1 MKYNKIALQR
11 ALVIAIAICMAYV
24 TWAGTFTLGGRTAYF
39 DCGTNTWLCSVP
51 AAQFD
56 KDLTVRFYCD
66 STLHWSDITI
76 DDMPLPSD
84 SLVTFAGISGD
95 KAYKLTAVDTIS
107 GDTLHH
113 TICFTYLPIL
123 HLQGEFNDDY
133 QVTHVGVSLPDAD
146 TETDMFAKVKHRGA
160 TTNLPGRHKRNY
172 HIKFLDADTNKMD
185 RKFFGLRNDNSWIL
199 DAGQIDMLR
208 IRNRVITELWL
219 DMCRKPYYANQEPKA
234 LLGVRGDFIELFLN
248 DRYSGIYALTEAMDR
263 KQLKLVKSETDSD
276 GVTTFHG
283 MLWKAKVSDVITRM
297 RRWYNYNNNNDTW
310 GGIEVKYPDPDE
322 VMPTNYQT
330 LSDAFK
336 FVANSSN
343 ADFVEHVSEYF
354 DIPVVMD
361 YWIMINALLA
371 VDNGAKNIYWAV
383 YDQTVDKKLTLAA
396 WDLDCTVGQNWI
408 NQPLHNDSVVGATR
422 QLSGFNHLLLRLHEH
437 NPDSFCIKAVERY
450 RLLRNDLLSADSIY
464 KRFENRVNWL
474 KRCGAVA
481 RETTRW
487 TGDSDISG
495 NELDFDA
502 ELAYIRNWLDIRLD
516 YVDKGR
522 FAPYIRGDVNRDG
535 VVDIVDVNHVINRM
549 LKAKDYPMWY
559 EDPVRNFVTDISDVN
574 AVINIMLGKQ

>member
-1 MKYNKIALQR
+1 
-11 ALVIAIAICMAYV
+11 MAYV
-24 TWAGTFTLGGRTAYF
+24 AWAGTFTLGGRTAYF
-39 DCGTNTWLCSVP
+39 DRSTNSWLCSVP
-51 AAQFD
+51 AAQFGE
-56 KDLTVRFYCD
+56 DLTVRLYCD

-76 DDMPLPSD
+76 NDMPLSAD
-84 SLVTFAGISGD
+84 SLVTFAEVGGD
-95 KAYKLTAVDTIS
+95 KAYPLTAVDTIS

-123 HLQGEFNDDY
+123 HLQGDFTDDY
-133 QVTHVGVSLPDAD
+133 QVTHVGISLPDAD
-146 TETDMFAKVKHRGA
+146 TATDMFAKVKHRGA
-160 TTNLPGRHKRNY
+160 TTNQPGRHKRNY

-185 RKFFGLRNDNSWIL
+185 RKFFGLRSDNSWIL

-208 IRNRVITELWL
+208 IRNRICTELWL
-219 DMCRKPYYANQEPKA
+219 DMCRKPYYSDQEPKA
-234 LLGVRGDFIELFLN
+234 LLGVRGDFVELFLN

-263 KQLKLVKSETDSD
+263 KQLKLVKSETDSA

-283 MLWKAKVSDVITRM
+283 MLWKAKIADAITRM
-297 RRWYNYNNNNDTW
+297 SRWYDYDNNNDTW

-322 VMPTNYQT
+322 VMPTDFQT

-336 FVANSSN
+336 FVATSSH
-343 ADFVEHVSEYF
+343 ADFVEHVGEYF

-371 VDNGAKNIYWAV
+371 VDSGTKNIYWAV

-408 NQPLHNDSVVGATR
+408 NVPLHNEAIVGPTR
-422 QLSGFNHLLLRLHEH
+422 QLTGFNQLLVRLHEH

-450 RLLRNDLLSADSIY
+450 HLLRNDLLSADSIY

-481 RETTRW
+481 RETARW
-487 TGDSDISG
+487 TQDSDLSG

-502 ELAYIRNWLDIRLD
+502 ELAYIRNWLDIRMD
-516 YVDKGR
+516 YLDKGR

-535 VVDIVDVNHVINRM
+535 IVDIGDVNHTINRM
-549 LKAKDYPMWY
+549 LRAKDYPVWY
-559 EDPVRNFVTDISDVN
+559 EDPVRDFVTDISDVN
-574 AVINIMLGKQ
+574 AVINYMLGKE